1 MNILSEITSILLTV
15 TIFAV
20 CIILPLVLTVWNLYN
35 LFAKTPFHEL
45 AVDRC
50 TFLLGPLLMWFLWKC
65 WSAPDWDVA
74 LYNHWEPYFH
84 SPLASWH
91 MPTMIALSIW
101 ALLSFWVLRIW
112 GDRLPPLPTVLCI
125 SGLEIGIVLAVI
137 FMIQL
142 SPHLVEGVW
151 IPFDVFYMLLFPL
164 NYLISVPRL
173 LRQVI
178 QKQMT
183 RLEDAPPAPNKR
195 FIRFC
200 HRFLSRS
207 LGWVLVGFVLALPL
221 LGVLLGLLILC
232 GQAPDAAVRAFTE
245 TSDWALSQKISPPP
259 IEFDG
264 HYLCTVAVGGHPK
277 LVKPTRYGVRH
288 GKRIVV
294 NRQLCVA
301 NAFEQLIMERTPR
314 LHRAVRQFYD
324 THGYPLS
331 QKLTTPFRADV
342 TYLLMKPLEW
352 FFLLCL
358 YSFDARPENR
368 IAMQYTGR

>member
-178 QKQMT
+178 QKQMI

-200 HRFLSRS
+200 HRLLSRS

>member
-1 MNILSEITSILLTV
+1 MDIFYEIFSILLAV
-15 TIFAV
+15 ALIAV
-20 CIILPLVLTVWNLYN
+20 CIILPLLLTVWNLYN
-35 LFAKTPFHEL
+35 LFAKTSFYEQ

-112 GDRLPPLPTVLCI
+112 GDRLPPLPAALCI

-151 IPFDVFYMLLFPL
+151 FPFDVFYMLLFPL

-183 RLEDAPPAPNKR
+183 RLEDAPPAPNKC

-200 HRFLSRS
+200 HRLLSRS

-259 IEFDG
+259 IEYDG

-277 LVKPTRYGVRH
+277 LVKPTRYGIRH

-314 LHRAVRQFYD
+314 LHRVVRQFYD

-331 QKLTTPFRADV
+331 KKLTTPFRADI

>member
-1 MNILSEITSILLTV
+1 MDIFYEIFSILLTLAL
-15 TIFAV
+15 IAV
-20 CIILPLVLTVWNLYN
+20 CIILPLLLTVWNLYN
-35 LFAKTPFHEL
+35 LFAKTPFHEQ

-50 TFLLGPLLMWFLWKC
+50 AFLLGPLLMWLLWKC

-74 LYNHWEPYFH
+74 LYDHFEPYFH
-84 SPLASWH
+84 TPLASWH
-91 MPTMIALSIW
+91 MPTVIALAIW

-125 SGLEIGIVLAVI
+125 SGLESGTVLAVI

-142 SPHLVEGVW
+142 FPHLIEGVW

-173 LRQVI
+173 LRRVI

-200 HRFLSRS
+200 HRLLSRS

-232 GQAPDAAVRAFTE
+232 GQAPDAAVKAFTE

-314 LHRAVRQFYD
+314 LHRAVRRFYD

-331 QKLTTPFRADV
+331 KKLTTPFRADI

-358 YSFDARPENR
+358 YSFDTRPENR